1 MFNLPYILK
10 NRKRY
15 GKLYANRFSFLK
27 RKFLKA
33 IFNHFCLKM
42 HIFREEEVL
51 MKGRAVFVS
60 ETLPYK

>member
-1 MFNLPYILK
+1 LC
-10 NRKRY
+10 
-15 GKLYANRFSFLK
+15 ANRFYFLK